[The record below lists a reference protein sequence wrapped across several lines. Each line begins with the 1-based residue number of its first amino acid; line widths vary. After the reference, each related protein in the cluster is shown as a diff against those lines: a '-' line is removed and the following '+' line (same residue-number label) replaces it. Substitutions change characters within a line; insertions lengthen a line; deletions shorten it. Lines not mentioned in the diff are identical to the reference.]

1 MRKIL
6 ILFVLLSTIIV
17 NAQEDKTVTLTVSG
31 TGKTLEEA
39 KTNALRS
46 AIEQAFG
53 AFISSKTELLNDNL
67 ISDQITSVAN
77 GNIQSFDIL
86 DKFQL
91 LDNNWSATVKAVVSV
106 NKLISFVESKGL
118 TVEIKGGLFALNIK
132 QQMLNEENEI
142 KSIFDLTGVLFDY
155 MQNSFDYNLK
165 VGEPNSV
172 NGDNQKWMIP
182 MYVTATSNKNMDAL
196 NDYCLNTL
204 KNISLSEE
212 EIRNYTS
219 LNKSTFKLIF
229 MNNLGENIFYF
240 RKEISTDILEA
251 LFDKE
256 SIFSENFIIDTG
268 KEKLSEYE
276 ESKSNVDYLNQHK
289 INLFSKGII
298 LGTFQFNYVTNL
310 AGIES
315 MSNISVS
322 TNKNRFEF
330 KAPKKENY
338 NSIIYNDIEN
348 LFVDSLEKPFDDKE
362 TYSSDN
368 SIYNTAGIEVKPN
381 FPGGLEKF
389 YKFISNNFK
398 VPNEEGLQGKIF
410 VTFVVEK
417 NGSLSDIKVIRDIG
431 YGTGKEAIR
440 VLKCSPRWNA
450 GLQNGK
456 KVRVQYSIPIPVYG
470 RK

>member
-1 MRKIL
+1 MQKKIFL
-6 ILFVLLSTIIV
+6 ILLLMSNIII
-17 NAQEDKTVTLTVSG
+17 AQEDKTVTLNVSG

-91 LDNNWSATVKAVVSV
+91 LDNNWSATLKAVVSV
-106 NKLISFVESKGL
+106 NKLISFVESKGI
-118 TVEIKGGLFALNIK
+118 TVEIKGGLFALNVK

-142 KSIFDLTGVLFDY
+142 RSILDLAGVLFDY
-155 MQNSFDYNLK
+155 MQNSFDYNLE
-165 VGEPNSV
+165 VGEPKSV
-172 NGDNQKWMIP
+172 NGDNQKWNLPI
-182 MYVTATSNKNMDAL
+182 YVTATSNKNMDAL
-196 NDYCLNTL
+196 NDYCINTL

-212 EIRNYTS
+212 EIKNYTS
-219 LNKSTFKLIF
+219 LNKSTFKLTF

-240 RKEISTDILEA
+240 RKEISVDILEA

-256 SIFSENFIIDTG
+256 SILIENFIIDTG
-268 KEKLSEYE
+268 KEKLSEYDE
-276 ESKSNVDYLNQHK
+276 IKSNVDYLSQHK
-289 INLFSKGII
+289 INLFSKGIV

-322 TNKNRFEF
+322 TNKNRYEF
-330 KAPKKENY
+330 KVPKKENY
-338 NSIIYNDIEN
+338 NSIIYNDLEN
-348 LFVDSLEKPFDDKE
+348 LFVDSLEKPFDDIE

-368 SIYNTAGIEVKPN
+368 NIYNTAGIEVKPH
-381 FPGGLEKF
+381 FPSGLEKF
-389 YKFISNNFK
+389 YKFISKNFK
-398 VPNEEGLQGKIF
+398 VPNEEGLVGKIF

-417 NGSLSDIKVIRDIG
+417 NGSLSDIKVIRDMG

-440 VLKCSPRWNA
+440 VLKRSPKWNA
-450 GLQNGK
+450 GEMNGK
-456 KVRVQYSIPIPVYG
+456 KVRVLYSLPISVN
-470 RK
+470 